1 MNDMAKV
8 RNTTT
13 ARAAAPTTDVHASIY
28 AIEARIAESNAAS
41 KTALADMCKY
51 AESGYP
57 RDGSEA
63 DQSAYKD
70 ALALDVFALN
80 VGLPFTTSEETHKA
94 ARDMLASVTLRD
106 KPKKSDTNK
115 DGTPRYATVE
125 DFERALGIY
134 RAWGVA
140 RSRKRHVFG
149 AAGQKHWDK
158 PLAKDDPSRET
169 AKRGAK
175 TPDAAPEFS
184 APDFKGDAT
193 LCGEWLAEITN
204 MIFVTAR
211 KNGGIAALTE
221 FHDRAEHNL
230 IELFPV
236 KEV

>member
-1 MNDMAKV
+1 MATRKASTP
-8 RNTTT
+8 RKASTETTV
-13 ARAAAPTTDVHASIY
+13 DFHASIY
-28 AIEARIAESNAAS
+28 AIEARIAESNALS

-57 RDGSEA
+57 RDGSA
-63 DQSAYKD
+63 DDQSAFKD

-80 VGLPFTTSEETHKA
+80 VGLPFTTTEETHKA

-115 DGTPRYATVE
+115 DGSPRYATAE
-125 DFERALGIY
+125 DLERALLVY

-169 AKRGAK
+169 TKRGAK

-184 APDFKGDAT
+184 APDFKGNAA